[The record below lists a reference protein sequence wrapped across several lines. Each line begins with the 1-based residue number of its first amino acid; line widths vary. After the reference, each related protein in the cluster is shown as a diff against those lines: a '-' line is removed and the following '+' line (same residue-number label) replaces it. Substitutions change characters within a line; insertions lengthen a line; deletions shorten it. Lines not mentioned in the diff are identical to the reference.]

1 MHAACL
7 EALAS
12 HLTPGAKALDVG
24 SGSGYLT
31 ACMGAMVRPD
41 GVVYGIEH
49 VPELVIW
56 SDANMQTSDACKALA
71 ESRNVVSE

>member
-1 MHAACL
+1 MHAACP
-7 EALAS
+7 ETLAS

-41 GVVYGIEH
+41 GVVYGI
-49 VPELVIW
+49 
-56 SDANMQTSDACKALA
+56 
-71 ESRNVVSE
+71 